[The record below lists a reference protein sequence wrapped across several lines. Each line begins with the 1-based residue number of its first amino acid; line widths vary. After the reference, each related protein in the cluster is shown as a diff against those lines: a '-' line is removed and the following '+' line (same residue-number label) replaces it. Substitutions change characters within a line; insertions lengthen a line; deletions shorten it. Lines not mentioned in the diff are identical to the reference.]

1 MNKLYCSPY
10 KTPNVTDASAT
21 KTTNIST
28 IGMSIHAIIRPGTGY
43 FSMCMFLCVLS
54 HIAMWGGAR
63 GGACDIR
70 SGCLHVGGG
79 GGLTR
84 GGGDSGD
91 DGVGGSG
98 GRRDSDGW

>member
-1 MNKLYCSPY
+1 
-10 KTPNVTDASAT
+10 
-21 KTTNIST
+21 
-28 IGMSIHAIIRPGTGY
+28 
-43 FSMCMFLCVLS
+43 
-54 HIAMWGGAR
+54 MWGGAS

-79 GGLTR
+79 GGLTSGGGG
-84 GGGDSGD
+84 GGGDSGY